1 MITVRTLKPDEPM
14 PQHLDTGFE
23 QMPVMKDFV
32 WIAEQEGKVIGAL
45 MASPCHGLV
54 FFVRLRTEKDAPEM
68 TVHLLFR
75 KCIKDCRERGFAGY
89 FTFIDP
95 AREAER
101 KLIPICHKAGGLQI
115 ESVQVGLVGSLAEA
129 ARF

>member
-1 MITVRTLKPDEPM
+1 M
-14 PQHLDTGFE
+14 PQHLGTGFE

-32 WIAEQEGKVIGAL
+32 WIAEEDGKVIGML

-54 FFVRLRTEKDAPEM
+54 FLARLRIEKYAPAS
-68 TVHLLFR
+68 TVTCLFR
-75 KCIKDCRERGFAGY
+75 KCIKDCLDRGFKGY

-95 AREAER
+95 SREIER
-101 KLIPICHKAGGLQI
+101 RMLPICVKAGGMQI
-115 ESVQVGLVGSLAEA
+115 QDLQVGLVGSLEQA

>member
-45 MASPCHGLV
+45 MASPCHGLI
-54 FFVRLRTEKDAPEM
+54 FLARLRLMKNAPLS
-68 TVHLLFR
+68 TVTTMFR
-75 KCIKDCRERGFAGY
+75 KCIRDCLDRGFKGY

-95 AREAER
+95 SREIER
-101 KLIPICHKAGGLQI
+101 KMIPICMKAGGVQVQEL
-115 ESVQVGLVGSLAEA
+115 QVGLVGSLGEA